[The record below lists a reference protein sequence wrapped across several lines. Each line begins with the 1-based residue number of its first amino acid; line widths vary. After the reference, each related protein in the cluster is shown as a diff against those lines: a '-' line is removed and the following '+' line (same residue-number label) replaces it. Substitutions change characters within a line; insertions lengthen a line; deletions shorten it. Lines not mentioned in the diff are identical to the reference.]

1 MIERQ
6 FLRLV
11 GFEHYNLVAKDL
23 SFIFAKSFFLEIL
36 VPARAIARQW
46 QDKAGQLYPAMHRPS
61 IENSI
66 SSSETSYPA
75 TNKQEVKLH
84 FTVIR

>member
-36 VPARAIARQW
+36 VPARAIARQ
-46 QDKAGQLYPAMHRPS
+46 
-61 IENSI
+61 
-66 SSSETSYPA
+66 
-75 TNKQEVKLH
+75 
-84 FTVIR
+84 